1 MLKIK
6 KKRHGINIIDCWYA
20 EEPIRDKGVV
30 RYMEAMF
37 PVQGREK
44 RTVRTLLSD
53 LTENEEEILHHFS
66 KNCLY
71 KVKRA
76 PREGVTCK
84 FYGPEEILSG
94 DIIEKFG
101 DFFEEFWKSK
111 SVDYQDKQKCMDE
124 IRLYAKNNA
133 VVIATASVGEKVVV
147 YHVDVMDDKT
157 ARLLHSA
164 SQFRIDEEIPQ
175 TVVGFA
181 NRYLHKE
188 SLLFFKKM
196 GKQNYD
202 WGGAGQNDEV
212 ASITAFKES
221 FGGAEKFFYNGQVAN
236 GVSAKIYE
244 WIIAILNKF

>member
-37 PVQGREK
+37 PVRGREK

-101 DFFEEFWKSK
+101 DFFEYSCKSRTY
-111 SVDYQDKQKCMDE
+111 SFRRC
-124 IRLYAKNNA
+124 I
-133 VVIATASVGEKVVV
+133 
-147 YHVDVMDDKT
+147 
-157 ARLLHSA
+157 LL
-164 SQFRIDEEIPQ
+164 
-175 TVVGFA
+175 
-181 NRYLHKE
+181 
-188 SLLFFKKM
+188 
-196 GKQNYD
+196 
-202 WGGAGQNDEV
+202 
-212 ASITAFKES
+212 
-221 FGGAEKFFYNGQVAN
+221 
-236 GVSAKIYE
+236 
-244 WIIAILNKF
+244 